1 MVNPHDKAKESRVSV
16 NMSNDFKSVIKRM
29 ADEQK
34 RSEAWVIREMV
45 WAYLTVSKKVKVA

>member
-45 WAYLTVSKKVKVA
+45 WAYLTVAQKVKVA